1 MIQPPV
7 RGLGPASLSDFHSLE
22 LTTMTITETRKA
34 LKLLGDKIERSE
46 TMAIDAG
53 GYCLSVVFVGGW
65 SRIFYTLEMVREW
78 CLDHA
83 DF

>member
-1 MIQPPV
+1 
-7 RGLGPASLSDFHSLE
+7 
-22 LTTMTITETRKA
+22 MTITETRKA
-34 LKLLGDKIERSE
+34 VKLLGDKIERSE
-46 TMAIDAG
+46 TMSIDNSLFKNG

-65 SRIFYTLEMVREW
+65 SRIFYTLDMVREW